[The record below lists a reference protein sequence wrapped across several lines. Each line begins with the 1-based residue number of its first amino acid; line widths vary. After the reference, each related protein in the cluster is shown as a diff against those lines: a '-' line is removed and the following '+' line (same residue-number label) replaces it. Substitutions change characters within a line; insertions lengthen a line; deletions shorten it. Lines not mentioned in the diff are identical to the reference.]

1 MHDEQIVLDVKDLV
15 GDKVVGVD
23 EVVVDMVW
31 RMEEDIVVNSVEDWL

>member
-1 MHDEQIVLDVKDLV
+1 MHDEQIFLDVKDLV
-15 GDKVVGVD
+15 GDKVVGID